1 MAAAG
6 RGMSVPEDTF
16 FQVPSSLCVTLFRV
30 PLVSL
35 SMTELERALA
45 EIELLRE
52 ENRLLRQKLDHVIRQ
67 LFGSKSEKLDPGQL
81 ELFGELDSAGKP
93 PASDADE
100 AAEALTATA
109 STCRP
114 RSAKERKPRLPE
126 NLPVEEIILQP
137 DPVKACPEAWRRIG
151 EEVTEELDYEPGRF
165 LRRRLVRPKYV
176 RIADPQAAPIV
187 AKLPERLLERGILAP
202 GLLAHIV
209 IGKYADHLPLYR
221 QEQIYLQ
228 RHGVGL
234 SRQTMANGVTLV
246 AEWLKPVVE
255 AMIAEQFANGYVQI
269 DETPIKYL
277 DPGKGKASQGYLWTS
292 HRPGGDTVYHWH
304 PGRGSQRLENIIPHE
319 FAGTIQC
326 DAFGAYRTY
335 AREHEQIELA
345 GCWAHARRKFH
356 EAFVQGESKQRAA
369 WILHQIGHL
378 YEVERDLRENR
389 AGPNLREAE
398 RRSRSRPILERI
410 HRALLRFQKSRRHL
424 PKSLMGKAIR
434 YALGQWPMLNVFA
447 GDGRIEID
455 NNLVENAIR
464 PTAVGKKN
472 WLFIGADEAGW
483 RSAVIY
489 SIITSCRSRGIDP
502 HAYLKD
508 VLTRLP
514 TMTNRQ
520 IAEIT
525 PAAWAKSKLREST
538 SERRS
543 A

>member
-1 MAAAG
+1 
-6 RGMSVPEDTF
+6 
-16 FQVPSSLCVTLFRV
+16 
-30 PLVSL
+30 
-35 SMTELERALA
+35 MTDLERALA

-67 LFGSKSEKLDPGQL
+67 LYGAKSEKLDPAQL
-81 ELFGELDSAGKP
+81 DLFGDLDGPGKP
-93 PASDADE
+93 E
-100 AAEALTATA
+100 ATAPPEDDGAVEALMATA
-109 STCRP
+109 PPCRP
-114 RSAKERKPRLPE
+114 RLVKQRKPRLPE
-126 NLPVEEIILQP
+126 SLPVEEIVLEP
-137 DPVKACPEAWRRIG
+137 EPVKACPEAWRRIG
-151 EEVTEELDYEPGRF
+151 EEVSEELDYEPGRF

-176 RIADPQAAPIV
+176 RIAKPEAAPIV

-209 IGKYADHLPLYR
+209 ISKYADHLPLYR

-234 SRQTMANGVTLV
+234 SRQTMANGVALV
-246 AEWLKPVVE
+246 AEWLQPVVE
-255 AMIAEQFANGYVQI
+255 AMKLEQFAHGYVQI

-277 DPGKGKASQGYLWTS
+277 APGQGKAAQGYLWTS

-304 PGRGSQRLENIIPHE
+304 PGRGSDRLASIIPND
-319 FAGTIQC
+319 FVGTIQC
-326 DAFGAYRTY
+326 DAFGAYRTH
-335 AREHEQIELA
+335 ARGHEGIHLA

-369 WILHQIGHL
+369 WILRQISHL
-378 YEVERDLRENR
+378 YDVERQLREKR
-389 AGPNLREAE
+389 AGPRLREAE
-398 RRSRSRPILERI
+398 RQGRSRPVLERI
-410 HRALLRFQKSRRHL
+410 HRALQRFQKSRRHL
-424 PKSLMGKAIR
+424 PKSLMGKAMG
-434 YALGQWPMLNVFA
+434 YTLGQWQMLKVFV

-472 WLFIGADEAGW
+472 WLFIGDKDAGW

-489 SIITSCRSRGIDP
+489 SVITSCRSRGIDP
-502 HAYLKD
+502 HAYIKD

-520 IAEIT
+520 VAEVT
-525 PAAWAKSKLREST
+525 PTAWAMQSESLVAA
-538 SERRS
+538 ERRS